1 MGSSLAAC
9 IAASVEASGWVV
21 ALADMP
27 FIRPHTISGVLA
39 ALQSGAPL
47 AAPFFQGQRGHPVGF
62 SSRFSKALLALHG
75 DEGARQLLREHQID
89 LGMIECTDAG
99 VIRDIDQLGDLQEN

>member
-1 MGSSLAAC
+1 
-9 IAASVEASGWVV
+9 
-21 ALADMP
+21 
-27 FIRPHTISGVLA
+27 LA

-62 SSRFSKALLALHG
+62 DGRFRKDLLALKG

-99 VIRDIDQLGDLQEN
+99 VIRDIDQPGDLQEN